1 LTEEIDR
8 LGKKKGK
15 KGRKGLISKGR
26 ESRRKEQDEIGQRM
40 EEIRG

>member
-15 KGRKGLISKGR
+15 KGRKGLISKGGKAG
-26 ESRRKEQDEIGQRM
+26 EKSRMK
-40 EEIRG
+40 